1 MVDAVQKAIAVLKAG
16 GVVGLPT
23 ETVYGLAADITQ
35 PAAIEKIYAI
45 KGRPKNH
52 PIIIHIS
59 DTDTLFE
66 LATHI
71 PAYVMP
77 LVHCFWPGP
86 LTLLLKK
93 APGVNENITGG
104 HDTVG
109 VRFPAHPMAQAVICG
124 LGHPVAAP
132 SANRFGALSPTTAEH
147 VVDALGDSVDF
158 VLDGG
163 RCPVGIESTIV
174 DATHRDY
181 CTVVRHGMILAEDI
195 REVVDVP
202 VRDTAPESVAA
213 PGNLK
218 RHYCPKKPVT
228 LISRGEACLARGSS
242 MLDPYGIY
250 WLSFDTMPHDPKAY
264 AYQLYFQLRLADAS
278 EAQCIKIELPPNTPE
293 WRGILER
300 LYKMVG

>member
-1 MVDAVQKAIAVLKAG
+1 MVDAVQQAITVLKAG
-16 GVVGLPT
+16 GVIGLPT

-35 PAAIEKIYAI
+35 PAAIEKIYTL
-45 KGRPKNH
+45 KGRPRNH
-52 PIIIHIS
+52 PIIIHIAK
-59 DTDTLFE
+59 TDTLFE
-66 LATHI
+66 LAIDI

-86 LTLLLKK
+86 FTLLLKK
-93 APGVNENITGG
+93 HPSVREEITGG

-109 VRFPAHPMAQAVICG
+109 VRFPAHPMAQAVIRG

-147 VVDALGDSVDF
+147 VRDALGASVDF

-174 DATHRDY
+174 DATQADY
-181 CTVVRHGMILAEDI
+181 CTVVRHGMILVEDI
-195 REVVDVP
+195 RAVVDVP
-202 VRDTAPESVAA
+202 VLDNVPTSVAA

-218 RHYCPKKPVT
+218 RHYCPKKPVKLIETRPT
-228 LISRGEACLARGSS
+228 LSS
-242 MLDPYGIY
+242 MLEQENIY
-250 WLSFDTMPHDPKAY
+250 WLSFETMPHDPQAY

-278 EAQCIKIELPPNTPE
+278 MASCIHIELPPNTPE

-300 LYKMVG
+300 LHKMIG